1 MSLEIIEH
9 MFYNKQHK
17 EFRRGGGEGDGYMEP
32 KLERIQRP
40 SGEKTADAD
49 ETIRRKKEAIDR
61 LLDLAD
67 ARKLDD
73 IYNFILH
80 IL

>member
-1 MSLEIIEH
+1 
-9 MFYNKQHK
+9 
-17 EFRRGGGEGDGYMEP
+17 MEP
-32 KLERIQRP
+32 KLERTHKPSAGRP
-40 SGEKTADAD
+40 ADAD
-49 ETIRRKKEAIDR
+49 EAIRKKKEAINR

-67 ARKLDD
+67 ARKLND

>member
-1 MSLEIIEH
+1 MHTRNCAKTVERDDI
-9 MFYNKQHK
+9 
-17 EFRRGGGEGDGYMEP
+17 MEP
-32 KLERIQRP
+32 KLER
-40 SGEKTADAD
+40 TDTD
-49 ETIRRKKEAIDR
+49 EVIKREKEAIKR

-67 ARKLDD
+67 ERKLND

>member
-1 MSLEIIEH
+1 
-9 MFYNKQHK
+9 
-17 EFRRGGGEGDGYMEP
+17 MEP

>member
-1 MSLEIIEH
+1 
-9 MFYNKQHK
+9 
-17 EFRRGGGEGDGYMEP
+17 MEP
-32 KLERIQRP
+32 KLERTHKTSGGRP
-40 SGEKTADAD
+40 EDAD
-49 ETIRRKKEAIDR
+49 GAIKKKKEAINR

-67 ARKLDD
+67 ARKLND

>member
-1 MSLEIIEH
+1 
-9 MFYNKQHK
+9 
-17 EFRRGGGEGDGYMEP
+17 MEP
-32 KLERIQRP
+32 KLERIHKPSVGRP
-40 SGEKTADAD
+40 ADAD
-49 ETIRRKKEAIDR
+49 EAIRKKKEAINR

-67 ARKLDD
+67 ARKLND

>member
-1 MSLEIIEH
+1 
-9 MFYNKQHK
+9 
-17 EFRRGGGEGDGYMEP
+17 MEP

-40 SGEKTADAD
+40 SGEKRADAD

>member
-1 MSLEIIEH
+1 MGS
-9 MFYNKQHK
+9 
-17 EFRRGGGEGDGYMEP
+17 GEGDGCMEP
-32 KLERIQRP
+32 KLERTHKPSAGRP
-40 SGEKTADAD
+40 ADAD
-49 ETIRRKKEAIDR
+49 EAIRKKKEAINR
-61 LLDLAD
+61 LLDLAG

>member
-1 MSLEIIEH
+1 MHTRNCAGTVERDDI
-9 MFYNKQHK
+9 
-17 EFRRGGGEGDGYMEP
+17 MEP
-32 KLERIQRP
+32 KLER
-40 SGEKTADAD
+40 TDTD
-49 ETIRRKKEAIDR
+49 EVIKREKEAIKR

-67 ARKLDD
+67 ERKLNE

>member
-1 MSLEIIEH
+1 MERDDI
-9 MFYNKQHK
+9 
-17 EFRRGGGEGDGYMEP
+17 MEP
-32 KLERIQRP
+32 KLER
-40 SGEKTADAD
+40 TDTD
-49 ETIRRKKEAIDR
+49 EVIKREKEAIKR

-67 ARKLDD
+67 ERKLND

>member
-1 MSLEIIEH
+1 
-9 MFYNKQHK
+9 
-17 EFRRGGGEGDGYMEP
+17 MEP
-32 KLERIQRP
+32 KLERTQKP
-40 SGEKTADAD
+40 SKGKLADAD
-49 ETIRRKKEAIDR
+49 EAIRKKKEAITR

-73 IYNFILH
+73 IYNFVLH

>member
-1 MSLEIIEH
+1 
-9 MFYNKQHK
+9 
-17 EFRRGGGEGDGYMEP
+17 MEP
-32 KLERIQRP
+32 KLERTHKTSGGRP
-40 SGEKTADAD
+40 ADAGGA
-49 ETIRRKKEAIDR
+49 IKKKKEAINR